1 MLGKLIKHE
10 WKSTYRV
17 GCLMLLVLAG
27 ITFFGWLAFQSP
39 MWQSMARDTYYYDS
53 RVAILDIV
61 SIFTLLLYVIM
72 LVAVSV
78 GIMVFLA
85 VHFYKTMYTDEGYLT
100 HTLPVTKNNLLFS
113 KILISGIWVLILLA
127 AVYVS
132 MFALLNFMFGV
143 ILPDEYSVGE
153 FWRMFFSE
161 FGDAITEAFREEGM
175 GVNLTAWGVYFI
187 VSMLVSPFITVIIIF
202 GAISMGQLFT
212 KHRVLMAIV
221 SYIGVMIVNGIL
233 GTVVEGIIV
242 AAHVDGNSAKALGGY
257 FNSNMI
263 CSAVINVVMAVVM
276 YLVSWYV
283 STKKLN
289 ME

>member
-1 MLGKLIKHE
+1 MLGKLMKHE
-10 WKSTYRV
+10 WKGTYRV
-17 GCLMLLVLAG
+17 GCLMLIVLMG

-39 MWQSMARDTYYYDS
+39 MWQSLAKDSYYYDS
-53 RVAILDIV
+53 RVTLLDIV
-61 SIFTLLLYVIM
+61 SIFTLMLYLIM

-78 GIMVFLA
+78 GIIVFLA

-113 KILISGIWVLILLA
+113 KIFISGVWVLILLL

-132 MFALLNFMFGV
+132 IFALLNFMFGT
-143 ILPDEYSVGE
+143 ILPDEYSVWE
-153 FWRMFFSE
+153 FWRMFSKE
-161 FGDAITEAFREEGM
+161 FGDAIAEAIREGL
-175 GVNLTAWGVYFI
+175 GINLTVYGIYFI
-187 VSMLVSPFITVIIIF
+187 VSILISPFITIIILF

-221 SYIGVMIVNGIL
+221 SYIGVMIINGIL
-233 GTVVEGIIV
+233 SSIIEGIFT
-242 AAHVDGNSAKALGGY
+242 AAYVDGNSARALGGY
-257 FNSNMI
+257 FNTNLI
-263 CSAVINVVMAVVM
+263 CSAVINIVIAVVM

-283 STKKLN
+283 SAKKLN